1 MVFVDIRIPQLAK
14 TYDFRLDEKT
24 ETAVL
29 IRQISVILF
38 GKEVQGA
45 LFDLTLETDPVRKP
59 DADWAG
65 NRKRTYAAAVIYID
79 Q

>member
-29 IRQISVILF
+29 IRQTSVILF

-45 LFDLTLETDPVRKP
+45 LFDLTQKQILC
-59 DADWAG
+59 G
-65 NRKRTYAAAVIYID
+65 NRTLTGQGTVSGHTLLLLFI
-79 Q
+79 